1 MLDAEQ
7 MALVVVDRK
16 DTEQSAPVHP
26 AVQEPQLASPCQFT

>member
-7 MALVVVDRK
+7 IALLVVDRK

-26 AVQEPQLASPCQFT
+26 AVQELQLVSPRQFT